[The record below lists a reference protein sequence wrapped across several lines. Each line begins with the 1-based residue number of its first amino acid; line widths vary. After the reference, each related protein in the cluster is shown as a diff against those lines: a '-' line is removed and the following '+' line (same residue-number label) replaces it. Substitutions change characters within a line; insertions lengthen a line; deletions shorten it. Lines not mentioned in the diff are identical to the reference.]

1 MTDIDDAMPA
11 AAVAS
16 QRIADHVREQI
27 LAGTLK
33 PGTRIRQD
41 DLAEELSASRLPVR
55 EALRILQSAGL
66 VTLQSNK
73 GAWVTR
79 LDQRDCE
86 QSYQIRERL
95 EPLLL
100 RESMP
105 GLTAADLAELDDLQ
119 ERIEATTDVEKFLVL
134 DRKLHWVTYR
144 HSDAREL
151 ETIIGRLWDTTQHY
165 RRAFSHLALQS
176 RTWVINAEHRLLI
189 QSLRDGDADEAERI
203 LELHIRRTRIELRSH
218 PEVFDNAEG

>member
-1 MTDIDDAMPA
+1 MSELYDTAPPA
-11 AAVAS
+11 TVAS

-27 LAGTLK
+27 LSGGLK
-33 PGTRIRQD
+33 PGARIRQD

-66 VTLQSNK
+66 VTLQSNQ

-86 QSYQIRERL
+86 RNYQIRERL

-105 GLTAADLAELDDLQ
+105 GSPPTTWPSSTTCRRGSRPRPTSRSSWSWTAPCTG
-119 ERIEATTDVEKFLVL
+119 RRTGTT
-134 DRKLHWVTYR
+134 
-144 HSDAREL
+144 
-151 ETIIGRLWDTTQHY
+151 
-165 RRAFSHLALQS
+165 RRAS
-176 RTWVINAEHRLLI
+176 
-189 QSLRDGDADEAERI
+189 
-203 LELHIRRTRIELRSH
+203 
-218 PEVFDNAEG
+218 